1 MEQYF
6 ENLANLQKNDVL
18 LVCDRGT
25 CDTFAYC
32 TPEVREAV
40 LKKEGWDFD
49 FLNHN
54 RYDRI
59 IHLVTAANGAC
70 CFYGLGNN
78 EARSEGIKEGI
89 DLDRKIQEVWF
100 THPRYSIIDNTEKGF
115 QNKIERVFTE
125 VGDVIQRPTSKFV
138 RKFLLK
144 HYFDLN
150 KAPENIILNPYK
162 ETITYLP
169 KNTDGSYSFLVH
181 RQFKFTTKQLH
192 VLKTRSACFYF
203 ADYIGII
210 IKLFA
215 SLCCLHSKFYK
226 LINESFANH
235 YYSLNIYSKNRS
247 IMQFQRN
254 LLLTSLENSPS
265 PNHSL

>member
-6 ENLANLQKNDVL
+6 ENLANLQKKDVL
-18 LVCDRGT
+18 IVCDRGA

-32 TPEVREAV
+32 SKEVKSAV
-40 LKKEGWDFD
+40 LDRQGWDLD

-70 CFYGLGNN
+70 DYYGLGNN
-78 EARSEGIKEGI
+78 VARSEGIEEGI

-115 QNKIERVFTE
+115 QNKIDRVFSE

-138 RKFLLK
+138 RKFLLRD
-144 HYFDLN
+144 YFLPEQ
-150 KAPENIILNPYK
+150 APKGMVLNPYK

-169 KNTDGSYSFLVH
+169 KNKDGSYSFLVH
-181 RQFKFTTKQLH
+181 RQFKQTTKQLH
-192 VLKTRSACFYF
+192 VLKTRF
-203 ADYIGII
+203 GIFWVLEI
-210 IKLFA
+210 FLF
-215 SLCCLHSKFYK
+215 F
-226 LINESFANH
+226 
-235 YYSLNIYSKNRS
+235 
-247 IMQFQRN
+247 
-254 LLLTSLENSPS
+254 
-265 PNHSL
+265 